1 MRNGI
6 IIEVTSA
13 DRARLPSIIRDRP
26 QKHVWRARIIVLT
39 ADGEGTTAITRAVG
53 KGKTVVW
60 RWQER
65 FMHEGVEGLT
75 RDKTRP
81 SRIPPLS
88 VESIDRVI
96 ALTNRS
102 FHLCERVSY

>member
-6 IIEVTSA
+6 SIDVTPTDRGRLQSIAGDRNNPQKQCGGRIVLLSA
-13 DRARLPSIIRDRP
+13 DGL
-26 QKHVWRARIIVLT
+26 
-39 ADGEGTTAITRAVG
+39 GTMAIMRAVG

-65 FMHEGVEGLT
+65 FMQEGAAGLT

-81 SRIPPLS
+81 PASRRCPPKP
-88 VESIDRVI
+88 SIGD
-96 ALTNRS
+96 
-102 FHLCERVSY
+102 